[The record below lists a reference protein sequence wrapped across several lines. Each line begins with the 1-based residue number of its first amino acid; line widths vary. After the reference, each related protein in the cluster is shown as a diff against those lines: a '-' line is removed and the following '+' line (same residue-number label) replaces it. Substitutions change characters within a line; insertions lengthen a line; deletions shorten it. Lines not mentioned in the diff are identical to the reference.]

1 MSLEATIDTQY
12 KEALK
17 AHDSVT
23 VGVFRMLKSALKNA
37 AIEARHALS
46 SDEEVAVLQR
56 EVKRRRESI
65 AVFTDGGRKDLADTE
80 QVELTILEKFLPAQM
95 ADDQLEAIVQEVITS
110 QNATAKDFGKVMGA
124 VMAKV
129 KGQADGTRVTPIV
142 KKLLH

>member
-1 MSLEATIDTQY
+1 MSLEATIDEQY

-17 AHDSVT
+17 RHDAVT

-65 AVFTDGGRKDLADTE
+65 AVFTDGGRTDLAEKE
-80 QVELTILEKFLPAQM
+80 QGELVILEKFLPAQLS
-95 ADDQLEAIVQEVITS
+95 DEELEKIVQENIS
-110 QNATAKDFGKVMGA
+110 AQNATTKDFGKVMGA

-142 KKLLH
+142 KKLLN